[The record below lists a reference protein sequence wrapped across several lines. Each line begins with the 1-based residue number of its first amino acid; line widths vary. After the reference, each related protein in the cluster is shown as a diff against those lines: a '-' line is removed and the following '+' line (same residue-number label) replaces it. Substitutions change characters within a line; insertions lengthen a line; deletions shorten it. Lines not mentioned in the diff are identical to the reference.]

1 MLSMLYTGAEGGQNV
16 QTEKVP
22 IKEILTVK
30 INACFY
36 CLNNLKI
43 RRNIKKKIAYP
54 VPLPV
59 NNKIKTMEF
68 FPRLA

>member
-22 IKEILTVK
+22 MKEILTVK

-43 RRNIKKKIAYP
+43 RRNI
-54 VPLPV
+54 
-59 NNKIKTMEF
+59 
-68 FPRLA
+68 